1 MWDFKLEAADV
12 GFAVYYNEK
21 PVRAYIRCNSGYG
34 KFKPDDN
41 RDTKV
46 KLVFDNSYSIFRSK
60 HVRLAIQVRLL
71 KGKKIGSKKKDVG
84 VEAAHKKNKD
94 SNGPKSSKK
103 SDMISAGNG
112 RLSPNGQKE
121 KRRRKKKTRVAMIN

>member
-1 MWDFKLEAADV
+1 ML

-46 KLVFDNSYSIFRSK
+46 KLVLIIPIQFFDLNMFDLLSK
-60 HVRLAIQVRLL
+60 S
-71 KGKKIGSKKKDVG
+71 GC
-84 VEAAHKKNKD
+84 
-94 SNGPKSSKK
+94 
-103 SDMISAGNG
+103 
-112 RLSPNGQKE
+112 
-121 KRRRKKKTRVAMIN
+121 